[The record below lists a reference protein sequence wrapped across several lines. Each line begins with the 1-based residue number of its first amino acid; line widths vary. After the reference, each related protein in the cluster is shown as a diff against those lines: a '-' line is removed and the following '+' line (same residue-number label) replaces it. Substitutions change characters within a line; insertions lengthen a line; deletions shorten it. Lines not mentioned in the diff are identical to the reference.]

1 MDRTMQLAGIAITI
15 VVTGLEDDKDGEE
28 EGKYAEEEGRKDR
41 FVIQNRA
48 AFNVAAR

>member
-28 EGKYAEEEGRKDR
+28 EGNMRKKKAEKIDSLSKTERLLM
-41 FVIQNRA
+41 
-48 AFNVAAR
+48 